1 MAVIDIL
8 PPEPVVRHVRRGHPG
23 RGSVV
28 DAEFVTV
35 ARAARD
41 RRFRTEAGNRSQS
54 QSEFRRAAPAA
65 PQDTS
70 STLMERAEK
79 ALCRLSADM
88 FSAIVALVFLLVF
101 GIAGGFSLFVGKTNA
116 EASLLDFTHVTLT
129 PQDVNGMRVLLING
143 IVENRSP
150 DRLDLPAIRA
160 ELVTDGRILATT
172 VMEPPVTGIEGL
184 QSHGFSS
191 RIPHPGGKTPELKL
205 SFATQDASRS

>member
-23 RGSVV
+23 RGGVV
-28 DAEFVTV
+28 DAEFITV

-41 RRFRTEAGNRSQS
+41 RRFRTETDNRSQS
-54 QSEFRRAAPAA
+54 QSDFRRAVTQSP
-65 PQDTS
+65 S

-88 FSAIVALVFLLVF
+88 FSAVVALVFLLVF
-101 GIAGGFSLFVGKTNA
+101 GLAGGFSLFMGKTNGA
-116 EASLLDFTHVTLT
+116 VEAPLLDFTHVTLT

-143 IVENRSP
+143 IVENRST
-150 DRLDLPAIRA
+150 DRLQLPAIRA
-160 ELVTDGRILATT
+160 DLVTDGHVLATT
-172 VMEPPVTGIEGL
+172 VVAPPVAGIEGL

-205 SFATQDASRS
+205 SFATQDASSS

>member
-8 PPEPVVRHVRRGHPG
+8 PPEPVVRHVRRSQPG

-35 ARAARD
+35 ARTARD
-41 RRFRTEAGNRSQS
+41 RRFRTEANNRSQS
-54 QSEFRRAAPAA
+54 QPEFRRAAPQN
-65 PQDTS
+65 PS
-70 STLMERAEK
+70 STFMERAEK

-101 GIAGGFSLFVGKTNA
+101 GMAGGFSLFVGKTNGA
-116 EASLLDFTHVTLT
+116 VEASLLDFTHVTLT

-150 DRLDLPAIRA
+150 GRLPLPAIRA
-160 ELVTDGRILATT
+160 ELVSGGRVLAAT

-205 SFATQDASRS
+205 SFVTQDASRS